1 MAKRK
6 FRKADSQTIALGV
19 VTGLLTLTVLGLV
32 GHVTNEKTGWV
43 EDLSTICYRVEV
55 NDKKADV
62 ETFKDEESKYCF
74 KVELEAGDEM
84 ITYYLGQELTLA
96 DSEET
101 IFTCVTTGEHSV
113 YVNDDNQVWIVEPT
127 LENSAE

>member
-1 MAKRK
+1 MAKRY
-6 FRKADSQTIALGV
+6 RKNGSQRVALGI
-19 VTGLLTLTVLGLV
+19 VTGLLAVTVLGLV
-32 GHVTNEKTGWV
+32 GHITNEKTGWV
-43 EDLSTICYRVEV
+43 DDLKTIAYSVNVNDEKVEV
-55 NDKKADV
+55 EK
-62 ETFKDEESKYCF
+62 FKDGENKYCF
-74 KVELEAGDEM
+74 KIQLEVGDEM
-84 ITYYLGQELTLA
+84 TTYYLGQELTLA